1 VSPVAVPTI
10 LIDSATGSDSAASG
24 AGPSTALTGT
34 AGATN
39 GGGTIVTLDA
49 GTVLT
54 GVATD
59 GSHVIYFIDTTAG
72 DRRFASISA
81 TSGSGGATP
90 TVTVNEAL
98 TGSLSGI
105 AWAIGG
111 KRASLGSATSRL
123 LVNNNGSSGDAMPG
137 WTMQFQSGH
146 TETTTRF
153 DLHRA
158 GDTTTGPITIEG
170 IAGAVVKPLLTFT
183 DDDRSFVNNAAS
195 WQLRNFS
202 AKNSHGSPGTGCS
215 FAFVNSTPFILDGLT
230 IGTVSDVYYAGI
242 VTGGAVYLIR
252 NCEVG
257 WCSGGDGIDAG
268 VSDPQ
273 IENCYCHDN
282 AGHGI
287 NANGGVIALNVVNN
301 ICARNGGDG
310 ILITGGTDF
319 SRRTYRVTANTCDSN
334 TGHGI
339 EFDGL
344 MTSFNAMDY
353 LNNIL
358 SNNGGWGLK
367 FHASQTLPELQAN
380 GARGDNN
387 DTFNNTSGPCSVT
400 GFLLN
405 DPGLDPQFTN
415 AAAGDFTIGTNL
427 AAKGYPSLV
436 GGSQ

>member
-1 VSPVAVPTI
+1 MALPVI

-34 AGATN
+34 AALTN
-39 GGGTIVTLDA
+39 AGGTVVTLDA

-54 GVATD
+54 GVVTTGAA
-59 GSHVIYFIDTTAG
+59 VIYVIDTTAG
-72 DRRFASISA
+72 HRRFASINA

-98 TGSLSGI
+98 TGNLIGVS
-105 AWAIGG
+105 WAIGG
-111 KRASLGSATSRL
+111 KRASLGSTTSRL

-146 TETTTRF
+146 AETTTRF
-153 DLHRA
+153 DLQRA

-170 IAGAVVKPLLTFT
+170 IAGAGVKPLLTFT

-202 AKNSHGSPGTGCS
+202 AKNSHGSPSSACS
-215 FAFVNSTPFILDGLT
+215 FIFVASSPCILDGLT
-230 IGTVSDVYYAGI
+230 IGTASNTYYSGI
-242 VTGGAVYLIR
+242 VTNTLCLIR
-252 NCEVG
+252 NCDVG
-257 WCSGGDGIDAG
+257 WATTGDGITDTAD
-268 VSDPQ
+268 SDPQ

-287 NANGGVIALNVVNN
+287 NVSGGIIALNLVNN

-319 SRRTYRVTANTCDSN
+319 SRRTYRVTANTCDNN
-334 TGHGI
+334 TSHGI

-353 LNNIL
+353 MNNIL

-380 GARGDNN
+380 GARGNNN
-387 DTFNNTSGPCSVT
+387 DTYLNTSGPCSVS
-400 GFLLN
+400 GFLTA
-405 DPGLDPQFTN
+405 DPGLNPQFTN
-415 AAAGDFTIGTNL
+415 ASAGDFTIGTNL
-427 AAKGYPSLV
+427 EAKGYPSLV